1 MNKELRDELESIKK
15 GLSESLPKDQVP
27 QPSQVYFHNLTANV
41 IQRARH
47 IGSQA
52 SSKPLRDFTW
62 EPWFMKITRPAWIAA
77 FAGIALLLIL
87 FTFYK
92 ETPVNSQQEDNMWAE
107 VPTSA
112 LESYIDLHVHDLDE
126 AIVVRVA
133 AEEGIRND
141 LFHDVETTEIEGY
154 LNEDGETFEEDQ
166 DQFDL

>member
-15 GLSESLPKDQVP
+15 GLSDSLPKDEVP
-27 QPSQVYFHNLTANV
+27 QPSEVYFHNLTANV

-62 EPWFMKITRPAWIAA
+62 EPWFMKITRPAWIVA
-77 FAGIALLLIL
+77 FAGIALLLIVY
-87 FTFYK
+87 TFYK
-92 ETPVNSQQEDNMWAE
+92 ASPVSNQQDNNLWAE

-112 LESYIDLHVHDLDE
+112 LESYIDLHVHDFDE
-126 AIVVRVA
+126 SIVVRVA

-141 LFHDVETTEIEGY
+141 FFHDLETTDIEGY
-154 LNEDGETFEEDQ
+154 LNEDSELLDEDP